1 MQVIQDPAEFQALC
15 RARAGGLGVVLT
27 MGALHAGHISLVRAS
42 RAHDV
47 VTAATIFVNPLQ
59 FGPAEDFNRYP
70 RTLERDLEQLEAAG
84 VQWVFAP
91 QPSAMYPPGFAT
103 SVEVAGL
110 AERLCGGSRPG
121 HFRGVATVVLKLLN
135 LAQPARAYFGQKD
148 AAQVA
153 VIRRMARDLDLA
165 VEIVVCPIVREADGL
180 ALSSRNAYLSVAE
193 RARAVLLYR
202 ALVEIRRRYE
212 AGERNGEVL
221 LAAGGATLAPA
232 PEIRLDYLAAVDA
245 DTLLPV
251 AAAGPG
257 TLFAIAAFLGGTRL
271 IDNLLIRGDGTAQL

>member
-27 MGALHAGHISLVRAS
+27 MGALHAGHLSLVRAS